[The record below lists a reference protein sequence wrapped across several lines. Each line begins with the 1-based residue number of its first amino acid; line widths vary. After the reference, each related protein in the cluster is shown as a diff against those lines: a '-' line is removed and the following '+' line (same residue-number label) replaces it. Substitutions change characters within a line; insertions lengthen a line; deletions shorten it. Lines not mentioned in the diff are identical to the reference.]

1 MAALRGAMT
10 ALRSLPRVATGALG
24 GMAWGAATRGGGGMA
39 QAHVARL
46 SIGGMGSSQRDAAS
60 GREWSHGLRQPG
72 GVSVASVVGHALAG
86 SGLQFSPAALRGFT
100 TSLPARQDA
109 AAAVMEKEAEKPV
122 INTLTNPAHNAEHHD
137 FPRARS
143 LKRKFKTSVK
153 KLMMVCKLVR
163 RARVDAALMQ
173 LTLSPKRA
181 ARTVRQ
187 LIYDAKFNASNNH
200 GAYPAPTSN
209 QSHTPADRIRQAS
222 PRGDPEQWSVRV

>member
-1 MAALRGAMT
+1 
-10 ALRSLPRVATGALG
+10 
-24 GMAWGAATRGGGGMA
+24 
-39 QAHVARL
+39 
-46 SIGGMGSSQRDAAS
+46 
-60 GREWSHGLRQPG
+60 
-72 GVSVASVVGHALAG
+72 
-86 SGLQFSPAALRGFT
+86 
-100 TSLPARQDA
+100 
-109 AAAVMEKEAEKPV
+109 MEKEAEKPV

-200 GAYPAPTSN
+200 GMDPDRLLIDEIKIGRAGYLKRVEYKGRGKTGIRRRPYCYCAIYVREIQPTDVRTS
-209 QSHTPADRIRQAS
+209 AAS
-222 PRGDPEQWSVRV
+222 PALSPSSP